1 MIIDRYLHVY
11 NFISG
16 KILFEIQVPNANAF
30 RHDSGCNHCM
40 FVDNDKLLAIQDGES
55 RVMMINIEASIETF
69 EKQHIKE
76 GFKDETQKRDELMD
90 YDITDNFKKNYEDNN
105 QAQSD

>member
-1 MIIDRYLHVY
+1 
-11 NFISG
+11 
-16 KILFEIQVPNANAF
+16 
-30 RHDSGCNHCM
+30 M